1 MKYLFV
7 KNFSR
12 MENKVA
18 NLRSGYWIFINGQVY
33 IINYQVSLYDLF
45 VFIQKEKSALILEY
59 NQKIV
64 SQLQAKNI
72 LLNHLDRIEFVTIVG
87 GG

>member
-1 MKYLFV
+1 
-7 KNFSR
+7 

-18 NLRSGYWIFINGQVY
+18 NLRSDYWIFINGQVY

>member
-18 NLRSGYWIFINGQVY
+18 NLRSDYWIFINGQVY

>member
-33 IINYQVSLYDLF
+33 TINYQVSLYDLF

>member
-1 MKYLFV
+1 MGNNV
-7 KNFSR
+7 
-12 MENKVA
+12 V
-18 NLRSGYWIFINGQVY
+18 NLNSGYWIFINGEVH
-33 IINYQVSLYDLF
+33 ILNYKVSLYDLF

-72 LLNHLDRIEFVTIVG
+72 FLKDLDRIEFVTIVG